1 MAAKQRLLALLLITA
16 LLALSCSQGM
26 VEARKV
32 RVMRAVR
39 HDERRSPALIDRREL
54 PEEMVYT
61 IMDYGPPTAN
71 TNTRGGMVPS
81 PDPPSP
87 PRH

>member
-1 MAAKQRLLALLLITA
+1 MAAKQRLLALLLVTV
-16 LLALSCSQGM
+16 LLALSFSQGM

-32 RVMRAVR
+32 RMR
-39 HDERRSPALIDRREL
+39 HDDGRRAL

-61 IMDYGPPTAN
+61 TMDYGPPTAN

-81 PDPPSP
+81 PDTPSP
-87 PRH
+87 PNH